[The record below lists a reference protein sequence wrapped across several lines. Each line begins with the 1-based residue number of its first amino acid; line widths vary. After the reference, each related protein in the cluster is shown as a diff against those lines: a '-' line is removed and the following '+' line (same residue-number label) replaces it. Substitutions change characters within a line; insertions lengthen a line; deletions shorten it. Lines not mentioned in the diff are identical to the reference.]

1 MKVLHVEAGM
11 HLYGGARQV
20 LYLLQGLANRGVRN
34 LLVVPTGSAMAA
46 QVSGAAAEVR
56 QIRMAGELDLGVVF
70 RLYRIIRRERPDLV
84 HLHSRRGAD
93 LWGGLAA
100 RLAGVP
106 VLLTR
111 RVDNPEPQLLVAA
124 KYRLYQQVITIS
136 EGIRQ
141 VLSGQGVPAA
151 KLSCVRSAVQA
162 DAFSRQCE
170 RDWFL
175 REFGLHPQSRVIA
188 VVAQLI
194 PRKGHR
200 FMLEAMA
207 QLAVRYPQLHL
218 LLFGRGPSEQQ
229 IRDQIGTLELHG
241 RVTLA
246 GFRDDLPNIFP
257 CLELLVHPALI
268 EGLGVSL
275 LQAASAGVPIVASN
289 AGGMPE
295 AVRDGVN
302 GVLVPPGDAA
312 ALVQAISRLLDDRL
326 LASRMGDAGADLM
339 RREFSVDGMVEG
351 NLALYRKLLNKDP
364 ADPAAA

>member
-11 HLYGGARQV
+11 HLYGGARQL
-20 LYLLQGLANRGVRN
+20 LYLLDGLADRGVRN

-46 QVSGAAAEVR
+46 QVSRATAQVHS
-56 QIRMAGELDLGVVF
+56 IRMAGELDLGVIW
-70 RLYRIIRRERPDLV
+70 RIYRIIQREHPDLV

-106 VLLTR
+106 ALLTR
-111 RVDNPEPQLLVAA
+111 RVDNPEPQLLVAP
-124 KYRLYQQVITIS
+124 KYRLFRHVITIS

-141 VLSGQGVPAA
+141 VLLRQGVPAD
-151 KLSCVRSAVQA
+151 KLSCVRSAVEA
-162 DAFSRQCE
+162 DSYTRQCD
-170 RDWFL
+170 RAWLL
-175 REFGLHPQSRVIA
+175 REFELHPQSRVIA

-200 FMLEAMA
+200 FMLQAMA
-207 QLAVRYPQLHL
+207 QLAPLYPQLHL
-218 LLFGRGPSEQQ
+218 LLFGKGPLEGE
-229 IRDQIGTLELHG
+229 IRDQIAAQGLQG
-241 RVTLA
+241 RVILA
-246 GFRDDLPNIFP
+246 GFRDDLPRSFP

-295 AVRDGVN
+295 AVRDGVT
-302 GVLVPPGDAA
+302 GVLVPPGDSA
-312 ALVQAISRLLDDRL
+312 ALVQAIGRLLDDRP
-326 LASRMGDAGADLM
+326 LARRMGEAGVELM

-351 NLALYRKLLNKDP
+351 NLALYWQILSKDL
-364 ADPAAA
+364 ADRGAS